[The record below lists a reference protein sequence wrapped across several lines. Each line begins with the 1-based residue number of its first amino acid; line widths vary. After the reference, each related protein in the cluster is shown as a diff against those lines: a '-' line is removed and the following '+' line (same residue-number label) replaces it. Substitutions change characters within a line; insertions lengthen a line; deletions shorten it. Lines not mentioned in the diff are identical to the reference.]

1 FVNEITTMRR
11 HMDALHRNEYIQWA
25 KDNKFMSML
34 PKDTKRRKLDAA
46 ADSQARLDTH
56 LREPQPKEQI
66 IPYSDAIF
74 REAAIEWLIETD
86 QPIDALNHKS
96 FRYMID
102 VAARA
107 TNGVKL
113 PSRTKTRRAIIDLF
127 KHNLTNLR
135 RRLLV
140 S

>member
-1 FVNEITTMRR
+1 FVNEIMTMRR

-34 PKDTKRRKLDAA
+34 PKDTKCRKLDAA

-56 LREPQPKEQI
+56 LREPQPKERI

-107 TNGVKL
+107 TNDVKL